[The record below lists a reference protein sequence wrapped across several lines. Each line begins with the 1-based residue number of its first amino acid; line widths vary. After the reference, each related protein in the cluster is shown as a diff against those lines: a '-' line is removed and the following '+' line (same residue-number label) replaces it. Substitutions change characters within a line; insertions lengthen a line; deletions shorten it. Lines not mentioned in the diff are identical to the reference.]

1 MVKQNLNEQLD
12 QAIDAILAQ
21 RESKARDSKKDAR
34 VQAKTGSTLAS
45 LARIAAGLRELPA
58 DSFKSILKTD
68 LIRRATMSSK
78 AVATPESH
86 PTVTPRLCFK
96 NSAAAIEFY
105 AKAFGATEL
114 SRLMEPDGRIG
125 HAELLIG
132 NSRITI
138 SDEFPDF
145 GTLSAETIGG
155 SPIRIELMVA
165 DVDAFVRQ
173 AVAAGA
179 TLVRPVQDQFYGHRS
194 GQIADPFG
202 YRWGIATFKEAV
214 SPEEMQRRY
223 DEMTE
228 QTATGATEKPTAQT
242 EPAARRKGA
251 ADAVPFIRE
260 GFRAV
265 TPYILVGGAAKFI
278 DFMKDAFGAEEK
290 GRVPMPNGKIMHAE
304 VKLGDSMIELS
315 DGNEQYGPS
324 PVTIHLTV
332 PDPEAAYR
340 NALRAGAMSLFEPRD
355 QFWGEH
361 EGGVRDPFGNEWYIT
376 PSAEKYPHPTVQ
388 PYLHLHDADKMISFL
403 EEAFGAKA
411 EGVHKWP
418 GGAIAHATVLI
429 GDSEIE
435 IDEAFRANRQS
446 PCHLHLYVPD
456 TDAVYAQALRAGA
469 TTIEAP
475 NDKPYGDR
483 AAGVKDAW
491 GNSWFIATHIKDV
504 AF

>member
-1 MVKQNLNEQLD
+1 
-12 QAIDAILAQ
+12 
-21 RESKARDSKKDAR
+21 
-34 VQAKTGSTLAS
+34 
-45 LARIAAGLRELPA
+45 
-58 DSFKSILKTD
+58 
-68 LIRRATMSSK
+68 IRRATMSSK

-96 NSAAAIEFY
+96 NSAAAVEFY

-165 DVDAFVRQ
+165 DVDAFVHQ

-202 YRWGIATFKEAV
+202 YRWAVSTVKETV

-223 DEMTE
+223 DEMTK
-228 QTATGATEKPTAQT
+228 QAGTGATEKSAGQT
-242 EPAARRKGA
+242 KPVAEAESRKRTKDA
-251 ADAVPFIRE
+251 SDAVPFIRE
-260 GFRAV
+260 GFHTI

-278 DFMKDAFGAEEK
+278 DFMEEAFGAVEK

-315 DGNEQYGPS
+315 DGNEQYAPS
-324 PVTIHLTV
+324 PV
-332 PDPEAAYR
+332 
-340 NALRAGAMSLFEPRD
+340 ALHFYVEDVDASYARAMEAGAISTHAPVD
-355 QFWGEH
+355 QPYGDREA
-361 EGGVRDPFGNEWYIT
+361 GIKDPFGNSWFIAT
-376 PSAEKYPHPTVQ
+376 PKTYTPMPGQLNSVQVYLFLRDAEKMVP
-388 PYLHLHDADKMISFL
+388 FL
-403 EEAFGAKA
+403 ESAFGAKA
-411 EGVHKWP
+411 EGVHKSP
-418 GGAIAHATVLI
+418 QGTIAHATIRI
-429 GDSEIE
+429 GDNTLEFSE
-435 IDEAFRANRQS
+435 AHGPYQPS
-446 PCHLHLYVPD
+446 SCHLHLYVPD
-456 TDAVYAQALRAGA
+456 TDAAYEQALRAGA
-469 TTIEAP
+469 TSIETP

-483 AAGVKDAW
+483 TAGVRDAW